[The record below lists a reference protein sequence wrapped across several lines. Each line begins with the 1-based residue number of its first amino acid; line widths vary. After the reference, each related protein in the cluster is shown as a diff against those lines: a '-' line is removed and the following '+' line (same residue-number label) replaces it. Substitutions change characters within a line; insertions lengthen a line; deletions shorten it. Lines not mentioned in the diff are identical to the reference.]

1 MWSARPAGSGV
12 SPLDD
17 ELELLPGGLS
27 ARVSEGL
34 ARLSAQRPFRQ
45 AAADLAFFWGVELS
59 EATARRQ
66 AGAAGEAI
74 GALQEAEL
82 ARLEAGLEPLA
93 PSAGP
98 VAIQQVSA
106 DGAMVPLVGG
116 AWVEVKTLAVG
127 TVEATREPDG
137 TRGARAVD
145 LSYFSRQADAA
156 TFTRQA
162 TVELARRGTERAGVV
177 VGVMDGAVWL
187 QGFLDHHRP
196 DAVRVL
202 DFPHAVEHLA
212 AAAQATFGA
221 GTPEATAWL
230 DARAH
235 DLKHTGPPP
244 VLAALRRLPVA
255 QARDPT
261 VAAAARDATLGYLQ
275 ARDAQLDYPR
285 FRAAGYPIGSG
296 AVESA
301 NKLVVEARLKGS
313 GMHWAPRHVNP
324 MLALRAVAC
333 NDRWADTWPAVCRH
347 LRDTHHRRRLD
358 RHLAR
363 HPRPT
368 PTPSAP
374 PALTPTPPPIA
385 PPSSPTPKTVIDG
398 RPTDAHPWRRM
409 GSFARRTPSQ

>member
-1 MWSARPAGSGV
+1 MWSARPAESGV
-12 SPLDD
+12 FPLDD

-45 AAADLAFFWGVELS
+45 AADLAFFWGVELS

-66 AGAAGEAI
+66 ARAAGEAV

-82 ARLEAGLEPLA
+82 ALLEAGLEPLA
-93 PSAGP
+93 PSDGP
-98 VAIQQVSA
+98 VTIQQVSA
-106 DGAMVPLVGG
+106 DGAMIPLVGG
-116 AWVEVKTLAVG
+116 TRVEVKTLAVG

-145 LSYFSRQADAA
+145 LSYVSRQADAA
-156 TFTRQA
+156 TFTRLA
-162 TVELARRGTERAGVV
+162 TVELARRGTERADVV
-177 VGVMDGAVWL
+177 VGVLDGAVWL

-212 AAAQATFGA
+212 AAAQATFGT
-221 GTPEATAWL
+221 GTAEATAWL
-230 DARAH
+230 GAQAH

-244 VLAALRRLPVA
+244 VLAALRQLPIER
-255 QARDPT
+255 ARDPT
-261 VAAAARDATLGYLQ
+261 AASAARDATLGYLET
-275 ARDAQLDYPR
+275 REAQLDYPR

-324 MLALRAVAC
+324 MLALRPVAC
-333 NDRWADTWPAVCRH
+333 NDRWAETWPTVCRH
-347 LRDTHHRRRLD
+347 LRDNHHQRRLD

-363 HPRPT
+363 HPCPT
-368 PTPSAP
+368 LTPSAP
-374 PALTPTPPPIA
+374 PAPTPTPQPIA
-385 PPSSPTPKTVIDG
+385 PPSSPRPKTLVDG

-409 GSFARRTPSQ
+409 GSFARRTPPQ